1 MKPANEVRI
10 TRDQQVLV
18 DGINIPSV
26 LRCEASMNPDL
37 ETSVTIYVYAGRIAI
52 QGYTAYEDFQPDGS
66 AGIEELLVT
75 EDGRALING
84 IEIPGAKSVNV
95 IADPLTDP
103 EVSIRVCTRKIT
115 ISRTASCRSCGTS
128 RIRSRSSCASSSPPR
143 SAARPARTSPVSRR
157 KPSGPR

>member
-115 ISRTASCRSCGTS
+115 IPNFTVLPGSSFRAWRTICWGRQS
-128 RIRSRSSCASSSPPR
+128 RIIPKISPGR
-143 SAARPARTSPVSRR
+143 RTTWTCSPHPMR
-157 KPSGPR
+157 

>member
-52 QGYTAYEDFQPDGS
+52 QGYTA
-66 AGIEELLVT
+66 
-75 EDGRALING
+75 
-84 IEIPGAKSVNV
+84 
-95 IADPLTDP
+95 
-103 EVSIRVCTRKIT
+103 
-115 ISRTASCRSCGTS
+115 
-128 RIRSRSSCASSSPPR
+128 
-143 SAARPARTSPVSRR
+143 
-157 KPSGPR
+157 

>member
-75 EDGRALING
+75 E
-84 IEIPGAKSVNV
+84 VNV

-115 ISRTASCRSCGTS
+115 IDGYEDSWS
-128 RIRSRSSCASSSPPR
+128 
-143 SAARPARTSPVSRR
+143 
-157 KPSGPR
+157 

>member
-52 QGYTAYEDFQPDGS
+52 QGYTAYEDLQPDGS

-84 IEIPGAKSVNV
+84 IEIPGAKSVNA

-115 ISRTASCRSCGTS
+115 IDGYEDSWS
-128 RIRSRSSCASSSPPR
+128 
-143 SAARPARTSPVSRR
+143 
-157 KPSGPR
+157 

>member
-18 DGINIPSV
+18 DGINITSV

-115 ISRTASCRSCGTS
+115 IDGYEDSWS
-128 RIRSRSSCASSSPPR
+128 
-143 SAARPARTSPVSRR
+143 
-157 KPSGPR
+157 

>member
-115 ISRTASCRSCGTS
+115 INLIYRETRSFVRNAGTRRRSRFYRRPRLLISLCTASIAGAKRS
-128 RIRSRSSCASSSPPR
+128 
-143 SAARPARTSPVSRR
+143 
-157 KPSGPR
+157 